1 MAAAPTHLRIRA
13 LNTGFGE
20 CLHLT
25 FTYAAGR
32 PRNVLI
38 DFGSTKASR
47 FGPARGM
54 TAIAEKIR
62 DECQAAN
69 GNGKLDMLVATHR
82 HADHIS
88 GFAGES
94 GAIIRALD
102 PALVVQPWTE
112 DPTLDPNA
120 AAPAR
125 AAGGGGHGL
134 RARAHVARLSEMQS
148 LAQAVLDE
156 VPRLR
161 ATKGVSNTLVEQ
173 LSFLGDTNISNREAV
188 ENLMTMGKRRIYA
201 RFGTRLPISSV
212 LPGVKIDVIGPP
224 TLAQAPAI
232 IDPAEVDAD
241 EFWHVAARRA
251 SAVRAARGGVER
263 IFPNA
268 PVARSYP
275 QEARWVIPQIDK
287 MRAEEMLAIVR
298 SLDDALNNTSL
309 ILLFKIA
316 GKVLVFPGDAQL
328 ENWRYALRENDRSDA
343 IRADLARASFYKV
356 GHHGS
361 LNATPKSLL
370 WQNFARR
377 SATAGPDRLATLV
390 STLSGKHGSVARR
403 TEVPR
408 RALIDELTRMS
419 DLSNTQTLRS
429 RKQFWVDVEIDL

>member
-1 MAAAPTHLRIRA
+1 MAAAPTHVRIRA

-25 FTYAAGR
+25 FTYPAGR

-38 DFGSTKASR
+38 DFGSTKASS
-47 FGPARGM
+47 FGPPGGM
-54 TAIAEKIR
+54 TEIARKIR
-62 DECQAAN
+62 DECQAPN

-94 GAIIRALD
+94 GAIIRALE

-112 DPTLDPNA
+112 DPTLDPTA
-120 AAPAR
+120 TAP
-125 AAGGGGHGL
+125 AGGGGGNHSL
-134 RARAHVARLSEMQS
+134 RALAHVARLSEMQA
-148 LAQAVLDE
+148 LARAVLDE

-161 ATKGVSNTLVEQ
+161 ATRAVPKTLVEQ

-188 ENLMTMGKRRIYA
+188 QNLMTMGKRRIYA
-201 RFGTRLPISSV
+201 GFGTRLPISGV
-212 LPGVKIDVIGPP
+212 LPGVRIDVIGPP
-224 TLAQAPAI
+224 TLAQSAALANPA
-232 IDPAEVDAD
+232 DVDAD

-251 SAVRAARGGVER
+251 SAVRAARGTGER
-263 IFPNA
+263 IFPDA
-268 PVARSYP
+268 PVTRSYP
-275 QEARWVIPQIDK
+275 QEARWVIPQIDR

-328 ENWRYALRENDRSDA
+328 ENWRYALRENARADA

-361 LNATPKSLL
+361 LNATPKSL
-370 WQNFARR
+370 WNAFSHRNA
-377 SATAGPDRLATLV
+377 AAAAPDRLATLV
-390 STLSGKHGSVARR
+390 STLAGKHGSVARK

-408 RALIDELTRMS
+408 KVLIEELERLS
-419 DLSNTQTLRS
+419 SLSNTQTLRS
-429 RKQFWVDVEIDL
+429 RKQFWVDVDIDL

>member
-1 MAAAPTHLRIRA
+1 MAAAPNHIRIRA

-25 FTYAAGR
+25 FTYPAGR

-38 DFGSTKASR
+38 DFGSTKTSR
-47 FGPARGM
+47 FGPAGGM

-62 DECQAAN
+62 DECRAPN

-94 GAIIRALD
+94 GAIIQALE

-120 AAPAR
+120 TAPAR
-125 AAGGGGHGL
+125 GGGGGHSL
-134 RARAHVARLSEMQS
+134 RARAHVAQLSEMQA

-161 ATKGVSNTLVEQ
+161 ATKTVSKTLVEQ

-224 TLAQAPAI
+224 TLAQSAAI
-232 IDPAEVDAD
+232 ANPAEVDAD
-241 EFWHVAARRA
+241 EFWHIAARRA
-251 SAVRAARGGVER
+251 SAVRAARGAGGR
-263 IFPNA
+263 IFPDA
-268 PVARSYP
+268 PVTRSYP

-361 LNATPKSLL
+361 LNATPKSL
-370 WQNFARR
+370 WNTFTQRNAA
-377 SATAGPDRLATLV
+377 ATPDRLATLV
-390 STLSGKHGSVARR
+390 STLSGKHGSVARK

-408 RALIDELTRMS
+408 KVLIDELKRLS
-419 DLSNTQTLRS
+419 SLSNTQTLRS
-429 RKQFWVDVEIDL
+429 RKQFWVDVDIDL

>member
-1 MAAAPTHLRIRA
+1 MATAPTHVRIRA

-25 FTYAAGR
+25 FTYPAAR

-38 DFGSTKASR
+38 DFGSTKESR
-47 FGPARGM
+47 FGPVGGM
-54 TAIAEKIR
+54 VQIAEKIR
-62 DECQAAN
+62 DES
-69 GNGKLDMLVATHR
+69 GGKLDMLVATHR

-88 GFAGES
+88 GFAGPS
-94 GAIIRALD
+94 GAIIRALAPD
-102 PALVVQPWTE
+102 LVVQPWTE
-112 DPTLDPNA
+112 DPKLDPNA
-120 AAPAR
+120 QGPDAGR
-125 AAGGGGHGL
+125 ADHGL
-134 RARAHVARLSEMQS
+134 RARAVVAQLSDMQA
-148 LAQAVLDE
+148 LAQAVVDQ
-156 VPRLR
+156 VPRL
-161 ATKGVSNTLVEQ
+161 AASKTVPKTLVDQ
-173 LSFLGDTNISNREAV
+173 LSFLGDTNLSNREAV

-201 RFGTRLPISSV
+201 SFGTRLPISSV

-224 TLAQAPAI
+224 TLAQSAALAN
-232 IDPAEVDAD
+232 PAEVDAD

-251 SAVRAARGGVER
+251 SAVRAARGAGER
-263 IFPNA
+263 IFPDA
-268 PVARSYP
+268 PVTRSYP

-361 LNATPKSLL
+361 LNATPKSL
-370 WQNFARR
+370 WNAFSQRN
-377 SATAGPDRLATLV
+377 ATATPDRLATLV
-390 STLSGKHGSVARR
+390 STLSGKHGSVARK

-408 RALIDELTRMS
+408 KVLIEELTRMS
-419 DLSNTQTLRS
+419 SLSNTQTLRN
-429 RKQFWVDVEIDL
+429 RKQFWVDVDIDL